1 MIVGEQ
7 KTQKF
12 FVKDG
17 DDEYVPR
24 RPARRYPSTN
34 NPIQKVAYKKCECG
48 GKLKPRGSIGCDGR
62 TTSKCNKCGIRS
74 YVKTYKGREGLAR
87 CY

>member
-1 MIVGEQ
+1 MNEH
-7 KTQKF
+7 KAQKF

-24 RPARRYPSTN
+24 RPVRRYPATTTSV
-34 NPIQKVAYKKCECG
+34 QRVAYKKCECG

-62 TTSKCNKCGIRS
+62 SSAKCNKCGVRT
-74 YVKTYKGREGLAR
+74 YTKHYKGIAGLVH

>member
-1 MIVGEQ
+1 MANVSEH
-7 KTQKF
+7 KTQKY

-24 RPARRYPSTN
+24 RQQRRYPSN
-34 NPIQKVAYKKCECG
+34 NSTPKAVFKKCECG
-48 GKLKPRGSIGCDGR
+48 GKLKPRGSIGAEGR
-62 TTSKCNKCGIRS
+62 VSAKCNKCGRRT
-74 YVKTYKGREGLAR
+74 YNKVYKGREGLAH